1 MTECLWPSG
10 REAWPWKDGWG
21 DMTKLGCAGRRGCLR
36 EGCTTGWWKLWWSAE
51 QRGPGGACQ
60 GPVPPFA
67 PPPSSELS
75 GRGLIAVDSSSRL
88 ASDLCPLWVSGV
100 INTESHLC
108 GKRLLGIRAQGTSKV
123 LCSPGASEGISQRKT
138 HERVSE
144 FPGSSH
150 RAGGHERVLQRHHG
164 GVGRCWRE
172 VGRSLH

>member
-1 MTECLWPSG
+1 MALEGWLGGHDQTGVCWKKRMFEGGLHHRLVEMMVVS
-10 REAWPWKDGWG
+10 RAERAW
-21 DMTKLGCAGRRGCLR
+21 GCL
-36 EGCTTGWWKLWWSAE
+36 S
-51 QRGPGGACQ
+51 GPCA
-60 GPVPPFA
+60 PVC

-88 ASDLCPLWVSGV
+88 ASDLCLLWVSGV

-108 GKRLLGIRAQGTSKV
+108 GKRLLGIRAWGSSKV

-144 FPGSSH
+144 FPESSH
-150 RAGGHERVLQRHHG
+150 RAGGHERALQRHHG
-164 GVGRCWRE
+164 GVGHCWRE